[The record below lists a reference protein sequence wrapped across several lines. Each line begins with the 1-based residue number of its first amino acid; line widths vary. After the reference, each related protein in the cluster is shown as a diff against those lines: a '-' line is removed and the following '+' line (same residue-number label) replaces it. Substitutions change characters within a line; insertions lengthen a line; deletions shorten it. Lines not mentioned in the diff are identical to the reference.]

1 MPAYETLMPLI
12 DSMAGHGDRPAL
24 VVMTPEGARAWSCTE
39 LHRHVSRLAAGL
51 AARLDPGD
59 TVAIYAPDRPEWI
72 AAAPAAIRAG
82 ATALPLDVQMPEET
96 LAHVLADSGARL
108 VFTTADQLPRLSR
121 AAPGIPAWLLD
132 APADAAQS
140 WHGLSQGIPS
150 PRDIMAEAAGLP
162 EASPGQ
168 TAVLFYTSGTTGMPK
183 GVPLSH
189 ANLVFQIEALRAT
202 GLLIPGDRV
211 ALPLPLHHV
220 YPFVLG
226 LLAPL
231 ALGLPLIL
239 PQALTGPQVLRTLK
253 EGEATVMVGVP
264 RMYAAMLAG
273 IEARVAA
280 RGGAASAL
288 VRGFMALSR
297 ALNRLGLDAGRALF
311 GHLLHQ
317 KLAPKLR
324 LLACGGAALE
334 AELAAKLRALGWQ
347 VAIGYGLTETAPLV
361 SINPPMGRPGS
372 VGRPLPGVEVRI
384 ATDGEIQVRGPNV
397 FTGYRNLPE
406 KTQQAFTADG
416 WFRTGDLGRLDAD
429 GYLFVTGRAKEL
441 IVTAGGE
448 NVQPEAVET
457 VYQRHPYIREFAL
470 LEDRGRLLGLVLPE
484 PGAIRRAGHTDIAAA
499 VRQAVAAVNANLPSY
514 QRVAEIALTRDPLPR
529 TRLGKLRR
537 HLLGA
542 AWQAARAGE
551 TQPEPLPPDAW
562 PEADQAL
569 LVQPAAEQTWAW
581 LARRFPGR
589 RLTPDTSLHLDLQV
603 DSLAWLDIALD
614 LEQVAGVELGE
625 AAIARIE
632 TVRDLLR
639 EMGEAKAGE
648 ARSSEVSAAAWD
660 QPERV
665 LTAADRRW
673 LAPTG
678 ALARAL
684 AWGFVRCL
692 ELLARPVFQLRVE
705 GREHLPA
712 QEQVV
717 YVANHASF
725 LDPFIMGAAM
735 GPARVAR
742 TRWTGYTGMAFANPV
757 TRFLSRIA
765 RTLPVAPERGAT
777 AALALSAAAIR
788 QGDSLAWFPEGQRAP
803 DGRLHDFRPG
813 VGRLLARFPL
823 RVVPVHIAGSFAAM
837 PIGKYWPRRVP
848 LTIRFGAPID
858 PRSLVPDLSAADA
871 PERLAL
877 ALHQAVASLE
887 APPAKPSDA

>member
-1 MPAYETLMPLI
+1 MSLSPVIVGLARF
-12 DSMAGHGDRPAL
+12 GRRPAIL
-24 VVMTPEGARAWSCTE
+24 ALGPEGALIWSYAE
-39 LHRHVSRLAAGL
+39 LASRVETLAGGLIQAGL
-51 AARLDPGD
+51 ARGEA
-59 TVAIYAPDRPEWI
+59 VALFAPDSPPWI
-72 AAAPAAIRAG
+72 AAALAAIRAG
-82 ATALPLDVQMPEET
+82 GAVLPVDAQLGDEV

-108 VFTTADQLPRLSR
+108 VFTTSDRVGRLAR
-121 AAPGIPAWLLD
+121 LAPALRLVLLD
-132 APADAAQS
+132 APDDDARGWQVLQAPYAVE
-140 WHGLSQGIPS
+140 LPPS
-150 PRDIMAEAAGLP
+150 
-162 EASPGQ
+162 EASDL
-168 TAVLFYTSGTTGMPK
+168 AALFYTSGTTGRPK

-189 ANLVFQIEALRAT
+189 ANLAFQLDAISAA
-202 GLLIPGDRV
+202 GLLNPSDRV

-239 PQALTGPQVLRTLK
+239 PQALTGPQVLRALK

-264 RMYAAMLAG
+264 RLYAAMVAG

-280 RGGAASAL
+280 RGGIASAL
-288 VRGFMALSR
+288 VRGLMSWSLV
-297 ALNRLGLDAGRALF
+297 LNRLGIDAGRLLF
-311 GHLLHQ
+311 GRLLHER
-317 KLAPKLR
+317 LAPQLR

-334 AELAAKLRALGWQ
+334 AELAARLRALGWQ
-347 VAIGYGLTETAPLV
+347 VAIGYGLTETAPLLTL
-361 SINPPMGRPGS
+361 NPPRGKPGSAGRP
-372 VGRPLPGVEVRI
+372 VPGVELRI
-384 ATDGEIQVRGPNV
+384 AADGEIQARGPNV
-397 FTGYRNLPE
+397 FKGYRNLPE
-406 KTQQAFTADG
+406 KTQEAFTADG
-416 WFRTGDLGRLDAD
+416 WFCTGDLGRLTAD

-457 VYQRHPYIREFAL
+457 AYQRHPYIREFAL

-499 VRQAVAAVNANLPSY
+499 VREAVAEVNASLPSY
-514 QRVAEIALTRDPLPR
+514 QRVAEIALTRDPLPL

-537 HLLGA
+537 HLLAA
-542 AWQAARAGE
+542 AWQAARASE
-551 TQPEPLPPDAW
+551 TQPVRAEPLPPDEW
-562 PEADQAL
+562 PEADRAL
-569 LVQPAAEQTWAW
+569 LVQPAAGQTWAW

-614 LEQVAGVELGE
+614 LEQVAGVELSE

-639 EMGEAKAGE
+639 EMSEAKAGE
-648 ARSSEVSAAAWD
+648 VCAAAWD

-678 ALARAL
+678 ALARAF
-684 AWGFVRCL
+684 AWGFVRL
-692 ELLARPVFQLRVE
+692 LQPLARLAFRLRVE

-712 QEQVV
+712 REQVV

-725 LDPFIMGAAM
+725 LDPFLMAAAM

-813 VGRLLARFPL
+813 IGRLLARFPL
-823 RVVPVHIAGSFAAM
+823 RVIPLRIAGAYEAM
-837 PIGKYWPRRVP
+837 PTGKRWPRRVP
-848 LTIRFGAPID
+848 IVIRFGAPID
-858 PRSLVPDLSAADA
+858 PRTLVPDLQAADA
-871 PERLAL
+871 PERLAR
-877 ALHQAVASLE
+877 ALQEAIAGLE
-887 APPAKPSDA
+887 AAPDAISCM

>member
-1 MPAYETLMPLI
+1 MSASLSPVI
-12 DSMAGHGDRPAL
+12 AGLAGFGRRPAIL
-24 VVMTPEGARAWSCTE
+24 ALGPEGADTWSYAE
-39 LHRHVSRLAAGL
+39 LAAHVEALAGGL
-51 AARLDPGD
+51 IQAGLMRGEA
-59 TVAIYAPDRPEWI
+59 VALFAPDSPPWI
-72 AAAPAAIRAG
+72 AVALAVIRAG
-82 ATALPLDVQMPEET
+82 GAVLPVDAQLPDEV
-96 LAHVLADSGARL
+96 LAHVLADSGARI
-108 VFTTADQLPRLSR
+108 VFTTADRAERL
-121 AAPGIPAWLLD
+121 AHLAPALRLVLLD
-132 APADAAQS
+132 ARDDDARGWQALRAPHAVALPPSDAAD
-140 WHGLSQGIPS
+140 P
-150 PRDIMAEAAGLP
+150 AA
-162 EASPGQ
+162 
-168 TAVLFYTSGTTGMPK
+168 LFYTSGTTGRPK
-183 GVPLSH
+183 GVPLCH
-189 ANLVFQIEALRAT
+189 AHLAFQLDALAAT
-202 GLLIPGDRV
+202 GLLTPLDRV

-239 PQALTGPQVLRTLK
+239 PQALTGPQVLRALK

-264 RMYAAMLAG
+264 RLYAAMLAG

-280 RGGAASAL
+280 RGGIAVAL
-288 VRGFMALSR
+288 VRGFMALSLF
-297 ALNRLGLDAGRALF
+297 LNRLGLDAGRALF
-311 GHLLHQ
+311 GRLLHAR
-317 KLAPKLR
+317 LAPKLR

-334 AELAAKLRALGWQ
+334 AELAARLRALGWQ
-347 VAIGYGLTETAPLV
+347 VAIGYGLTETAPLI
-361 SINPPMGRPGS
+361 SINPPRGRPGS

-384 ATDGEIQVRGPNV
+384 NADGEIQVRGPNV
-397 FTGYRNLPE
+397 FKGYRNLPD
-406 KTQQAFTADG
+406 KTREAFTADG
-416 WFRTGDLGRLDAD
+416 WFRTGDLGRLDAA
-429 GYLFVTGRAKEL
+429 GFVFVTGRAKEL

-457 VYQRHPYIREFAL
+457 AYQRHPYIREFAL

-484 PGAIRRAGHTDIAAA
+484 PGAIRRAGHTDIATA
-499 VRQAVAAVNANLPSY
+499 VRRAVVEVNANLPSY
-514 QRVAEIALTRDPLPR
+514 QRAAEIALTRDPLPR

-551 TQPEPLPPDAW
+551 TQPAQAEPLPPDEW
-562 PEADQAL
+562 PEADRAL
-569 LVQPAAEQTWAW
+569 LVQSAAGQTWEW
-581 LARRFPGR
+581 LARRFPAR
-589 RLTPDTSLHLDLQV
+589 RLTPDTSLRLDLQV
-603 DSLAWLDIALD
+603 DSLAWLDLALD
-614 LEQVAGVELGE
+614 LHSIVGVELGE

-639 EMGEAKAGE
+639 EMNETKAGE
-648 ARSSEVSAAAWD
+648 VCAAAWD

-678 ALARAL
+678 ALSRAI
-684 AWGFVRCL
+684 AWGFVRL
-692 ELLARPVFQLRVE
+692 LQALARPVFRLRVE

-712 QEQVV
+712 REQVV

-742 TRWTGYTGMAFANPV
+742 TRWTGYTGIAFANPV
-757 TRFLSRIA
+757 TRLLSRIA

-823 RVVPVHIAGSFAAM
+823 RVIPVHIAGSFAAM
-837 PIGKYWPRRVP
+837 PTGKHWPRRVP

-858 PRSLVPDLSAADA
+858 LRTLVPDLTAADA

-877 ALHQAVASLE
+877 ALQQAVAALE
-887 APPAKPSDA
+887 APPRKPPEHVP

>member
-1 MPAYETLMPLI
+1 MSANLSPIFIGLARF
-12 DSMAGHGDRPAL
+12 GQRPAIL
-24 VVMTPEGARAWSCTE
+24 ALGPEGAATWSYAE
-39 LHRHVSRLAAGL
+39 LAVHVEALAGGLIQAGL
-51 AARLDPGD
+51 TRGEA
-59 TVAIYAPDRPEWI
+59 VALFAPDSPAWI
-72 AAAPAAIRAG
+72 AAALAVIRAG
-82 ATALPLDVQMPEET
+82 GAVLPVDAQLGDEV

-108 VFTTADQLPRLSR
+108 VFTTADRAERLAR
-121 AAPGIPAWLLD
+121 LAPALRLVLLD
-132 APADAAQS
+132 APGDDARGWQALRTSGAVALPPSDAA
-140 WHGLSQGIPS
+140 
-150 PRDIMAEAAGLP
+150 DTAA
-162 EASPGQ
+162 
-168 TAVLFYTSGTTGMPK
+168 LFYTSGTTGRPK
-183 GVPLSH
+183 GVPLTH
-189 ANLVFQIEALRAT
+189 TQLAFQLDALAAT
-202 GLLIPGDRV
+202 GLLTPSDRV

-231 ALGLPLIL
+231 SLGLPLIL
-239 PQALTGPQVLRTLK
+239 PQALTGPQVLRALK

-264 RMYAAMLAG
+264 RLYAAMLAG

-280 RGGAASAL
+280 RGGGAAAL
-288 VRGFMALSR
+288 VRGFMALSLF
-297 ALNRLGLDAGRALF
+297 LNRLGLDAGRVLF
-311 GHLLHQ
+311 GHLLHAR
-317 KLAPKLR
+317 LAPQLR

-334 AELAAKLRALGWQ
+334 AELAARLRALGWR
-347 VAIGYGLTETAPLV
+347 VAIGYGLTETAPLI
-361 SINPPMGRPGS
+361 SINPPGGCPGS

-384 ATDGEIQVRGPNV
+384 AADGEIQVRGPNV
-397 FTGYRNLPE
+397 FTGYRNLPD
-406 KTQQAFTADG
+406 KTREAFAADG
-416 WFRTGDLGRLDAD
+416 WFRTGDLGRLTAD
-429 GYLFVTGRAKEL
+429 GFLFVTGRAKEL

-457 VYQRHPYIREFAL
+457 AYQRHPYIREFAL

-484 PGAIRRAGHTDIAAA
+484 PGAIRRAGHTAIAAA
-499 VRQAVAAVNANLPSY
+499 VREAVAEVNANLPSY

-551 TQPEPLPPDAW
+551 TQPARAEPLPPEEW
-562 PEADQAL
+562 PEADRAL
-569 LVQPAAEQTWAW
+569 LLQPAAGQTWSW

-589 RLTPDTSLHLDLQV
+589 RLTPDTSLRLDLQV
-603 DSLAWLDIALD
+603 DSLAWLDLALD
-614 LEQVAGVELGE
+614 LHSIVGAELGE
-625 AAIARIE
+625 TAIARIE

-639 EMGEAKAGE
+639 EMNEAGMDKSEPGE
-648 ARSSEVSAAAWD
+648 VCAAAWD

-678 ALARAL
+678 ALSRAI
-684 AWGFVRCL
+684 AWGFVRLL
-692 ELLARPVFQLRVE
+692 EPLARLAFHLRVE

-712 QEQVV
+712 REQVV

-735 GPARVAR
+735 GPAQVAR

-765 RTLPVAPERGAT
+765 RTLPVEPERGAT

-788 QGDSLAWFPEGQRAP
+788 QGDSLAWFPEGRRTP
-803 DGRLHDFRPG
+803 DGRLHEFRPG

-823 RVVPVHIAGSFAAM
+823 RVIPVHIAGSFAAM
-837 PIGKYWPRRVP
+837 PTGKHWPHRVP
-848 LTIRFGAPID
+848 ITIRFGAPID
-858 PRSLVPDLSAADA
+858 PRALAPDLTAPDA

-877 ALHQAVASLE
+877 ALREAVAGLE
-887 APPAKPSDA
+887 APPENAP

>member
-1 MPAYETLMPLI
+1 MSVSLSPIFIGLARF
-12 DSMAGHGDRPAL
+12 GQRPAIL
-24 VVMTPEGARAWSCTE
+24 ALGPAGATTWSYAE
-39 LHRHVSRLAAGL
+39 LASHVEALAGGLIQAGL
-51 AARLDPGD
+51 QRGEAVALFAADSP
-59 TVAIYAPDRPEWI
+59 PWI
-72 AAAPAAIRAG
+72 AAALAAIRAG
-82 ATALPLDVQMPEET
+82 GAVLPVDAQLPDDV
-96 LAHVLADSGARL
+96 LAHVLADSGARII
-108 VFTTADQLPRLSR
+108 FTASDRVERLAR
-121 AAPGIPAWLLD
+121 LAPALRFVLLD
-132 APADAAQS
+132 ACDDDARGWQALQSPHAVALPPSDASDPAA
-140 WHGLSQGIPS
+140 
-150 PRDIMAEAAGLP
+150 
-162 EASPGQ
+162 
-168 TAVLFYTSGTTGMPK
+168 LFYTSGTTGCPK

-189 ANLVFQIEALRAT
+189 ANLAFQLDALAAA
-202 GLLIPGDRV
+202 GLLTPSDRV

-239 PQALTGPQVLRTLK
+239 PQALTGPQVLRALK
-253 EGEATVMVGVP
+253 DGEATVMVGVP
-264 RMYAAMLAG
+264 RLYAAMVAG

-280 RGGAASAL
+280 RGGIAAAL
-288 VRGFMALSR
+288 VHGLMALSLF
-297 ALNRLGLDAGRALF
+297 LNRLGLDAGRVLF
-311 GHLLHQ
+311 GHLLHAG
-317 KLAPKLR
+317 LAPKLR

-334 AELAAKLRALGWQ
+334 AELAARLRALGWQ
-347 VAIGYGLTETAPLV
+347 VGIGYGLTETAPLI
-361 SINPPMGRPGS
+361 SINPPKGRPGS
-372 VGRPLPGVEVRI
+372 VGRPLSGVEVRI

-397 FTGYRNLPE
+397 FKGYRNLPD
-406 KTQQAFTADG
+406 KTQEAFTADG

-448 NVQPEAVET
+448 NVQPEVVET
-457 VYQRHPYIREFAL
+457 AYQSHPYIREFAL

-499 VRQAVAAVNANLPSY
+499 VRQAVAEVSASLPSY

-537 HLLGA
+537 HLLAA

-551 TQPEPLPPDAW
+551 TQPARAEPLPPDQW
-562 PEADQAL
+562 PEADRAL
-569 LVQPAAEQTWAW
+569 LVQLAAGQTWEW
-581 LARRFPGR
+581 LVRRFPGR
-589 RLTPDTSLHLDLQV
+589 RLTPDTSLRLDLQV

-614 LEQVAGVELGE
+614 LERAAGVELTE

-639 EMGEAKAGE
+639 EMNEAKAGE
-648 ARSSEVSAAAWD
+648 VCAAAWD

-665 LTAADRRW
+665 LTAVDRRW

-678 ALARAL
+678 ALARTL
-684 AWGFVRCL
+684 AWGFVRLL
-692 ELLARPVFQLRVE
+692 EPLARLAFQLRVE
-705 GREHLPA
+705 GREHLPTH
-712 QEQVV
+712 EQVI

-765 RTLPVAPERGAT
+765 RTLPVEPERGAT

-788 QGDSLAWFPEGQRAP
+788 QGDSLAWFPEGQRTP
-803 DGRLHDFRPG
+803 DGRLQDFRPG

-823 RVVPVHIAGSFAAM
+823 RVIPVHIAGSFAAM
-837 PIGKYWPRRVP
+837 PTGKHWPRLVP
-848 LTIRFGAPID
+848 ITIRFGAPID
-858 PRSLVPDLSAADA
+858 LRALVPDLTAPDT

-877 ALHQAVASLE
+877 ALQEAVAGLE
-887 APPAKPSDA
+887 SPRRKPPGDAP

>member
-1 MPAYETLMPLI
+1 MSASLSPVLTGLARF
-12 DSMAGHGDRPAL
+12 GRRPAIL
-24 VVMTPEGARAWSCTE
+24 ALGPEGAVTWSYAE
-39 LHRHVSRLAAGL
+39 LASHVEALAGGLTQAGL
-51 AARLDPGD
+51 MHGEA
-59 TVAIYAPDRPEWI
+59 VALFAPDSPPWI
-72 AAAPAAIRAG
+72 AAALAVIRAG
-82 ATALPLDVQMPEET
+82 GAVLPVDAQLADDV
-96 LAHVLADSGARL
+96 LAHVLADSGARIIFTASDRAERLARLAPAARL
-108 VFTTADQLPRLSR
+108 V
-121 AAPGIPAWLLD
+121 LLD
-132 APADAAQS
+132 APGGDARGWQALQAPHAVVLPQAGAADPAA
-140 WHGLSQGIPS
+140 
-150 PRDIMAEAAGLP
+150 
-162 EASPGQ
+162 
-168 TAVLFYTSGTTGMPK
+168 LFYTSGTTGRPK

-189 ANLVFQIEALRAT
+189 ANLAFQLDALAAT
-202 GLLIPGDRV
+202 GLLTPSDRV

-239 PQALTGPQVLRTLK
+239 PQALTGPQVLRALK

-264 RMYAAMLAG
+264 RLYAAMVAG

-280 RGGAASAL
+280 RGGIAAVL
-288 VRGFMALSR
+288 MRGFMAWSLF
-297 ALNRLGLDAGRALF
+297 LNRLGLDAGRVLF
-311 GHLLHQ
+311 GHLLHAR
-317 KLAPKLR
+317 LAPKLR

-334 AELAAKLRALGWQ
+334 TELAARLRALGWQ
-347 VAIGYGLTETAPLV
+347 VGIGYGLTETAPLV
-361 SINPPMGRPGS
+361 TLNPPRGRLGS
-372 VGRPLPGVEVRI
+372 VGHPLPGVEVRI
-384 ATDGEIQVRGPNV
+384 AADGEIQVRGPNV
-397 FTGYRNLPE
+397 FKGYRNLPE
-406 KTQQAFTADG
+406 KTQEAFTADG
-416 WFRTGDLGRLDAD
+416 WFRTGDLGRLDPD

-448 NVQPEAVET
+448 NVQPEEVET
-457 VYQRHPYIREFAL
+457 AYQRHPYIREFAL
-470 LEDRGRLLGLVLPE
+470 LEDRGRLLGLVLPD
-484 PGAIRRAGHTDIAAA
+484 PGAIRRAGHTDIDAA
-499 VRQAVAAVNANLPSY
+499 VRDAVAEVDAGLPSY

-537 HLLGA
+537 HLLAA
-542 AWQAARAGE
+542 AWQAAGE
-551 TQPEPLPPDAW
+551 TQPARAEPLPPDEW
-562 PEADQAL
+562 PEADRAL
-569 LVQPAAEQTWAW
+569 LVQPAADQTWDW

-589 RLTPDTSLHLDLQV
+589 RLTPDTSLRLDLGV

-614 LEQVAGVELGE
+614 LERVAGVELTE

-639 EMGEAKAGE
+639 EVSEAGMNKSEPGE
-648 ARSSEVSAAAWD
+648 VCAAAWD

-678 ALARAL
+678 MLARAS
-684 AWGFVRCL
+684 AWGFVRL
-692 ELLARPVFQLRVE
+692 LQPLARLAFDLRVE
-705 GREHLPA
+705 GREHLPTR
-712 QEQVV
+712 EQVV

-788 QGDSLAWFPEGQRAP
+788 QGDSLAWFPEGQRTP
-803 DGRLHDFRPG
+803 DGRLQDFRPG

-823 RVVPVHIAGSFAAM
+823 PVIPVHIAGSFEAM
-837 PIGKYWPRRVP
+837 PTGKHWPRLVP
-848 LTIRFGAPID
+848 IVIRFGAPID
-858 PRSLVPDLSAADA
+858 PRALAPDLAAPDA

-877 ALHQAVASLE
+877 ALQEAVAGLE
-887 APPAKPSDA
+887 APKL

>member
-1 MPAYETLMPLI
+1 MSLTPVLI
-12 DSMAGHGDRPAL
+12 GLARFGRRPAIL
-24 VVMTPEGARAWSCTE
+24 ALGPEGAVTWSYAE
-39 LHRHVSRLAAGL
+39 LASRVEALAGGLIQAGL
-51 AARLDPGD
+51 TRGEA
-59 TVAIYAPDRPEWI
+59 VALFAPDSPAWI
-72 AAAPAAIRAG
+72 AAALAAIRAG
-82 ATALPLDVQMPEET
+82 GAVLPVDAQLPDEV

-108 VFTTADQLPRLSR
+108 VFTTSDRAQPLARL
-121 AAPGIPAWLLD
+121 APALRLVLLD
-132 APADAAQS
+132 ARDDDARGWQALRAPHAVALPQSDAGDPAA
-140 WHGLSQGIPS
+140 
-150 PRDIMAEAAGLP
+150 
-162 EASPGQ
+162 
-168 TAVLFYTSGTTGMPK
+168 LFYTSGTTGRPK
-183 GVPLSH
+183 GVPLCH
-189 ANLVFQIEALRAT
+189 AHLAFQLDALAAT
-202 GLLIPGDRV
+202 GLLLPDDRV

-239 PQALTGPQVLRTLK
+239 PQALTGPQVLRALK

-264 RMYAAMLAG
+264 RLYAAMVAG

-280 RGGAASAL
+280 RGGIAAAL
-288 VRGFMALSR
+288 VRGFMAWSLL
-297 ALNRLGLDAGRALF
+297 LNRLGLDAGRVLF
-311 GHLLHQ
+311 GRLLHAR
-317 KLAPKLR
+317 LAPKLR

-334 AELAAKLRALGWQ
+334 TELAARLRALGWQ
-347 VAIGYGLTETAPLV
+347 VAIGYGLTETAPLI
-361 SINPPMGRPGS
+361 SINPPRGRPGS

-384 ATDGEIQVRGPNV
+384 AADGEIQVRGPNV
-397 FTGYRNLPE
+397 FKGYRNLPD
-406 KTQQAFTADG
+406 KTREAFTADG
-416 WFRTGDLGRLDAD
+416 WFRTGDLGRLDAS
-429 GYLFVTGRAKEL
+429 GFVFVTGRAKEL

-457 VYQRHPYIREFAL
+457 AYQRHPYIREFAL

-484 PGAIRRAGHTDIAAA
+484 PGAIRRAGHTGIDAA
-499 VRQAVAAVNANLPSY
+499 VRRAVVEVSASLPSY

-537 HLLGA
+537 HLLAA

-551 TQPEPLPPDAW
+551 TQPERAEPLPLEQW
-562 PEADQAL
+562 PEADRAL
-569 LVQPAAEQTWAW
+569 LAQYAADQTWDW
-581 LARRFPGR
+581 LKRRFPAR
-589 RLTPDTSLHLDLQV
+589 RLTPDTSLRLDLQV
-603 DSLAWLDIALD
+603 DSLAWLDLALD
-614 LEQVAGVELGE
+614 LHSIVGVELGE

-639 EMGEAKAGE
+639 EMNEAGMNKAG
-648 ARSSEVSAAAWD
+648 AGEVCAAAWD

-665 LTAADRRW
+665 LTADDRRW

-684 AWGFVRCL
+684 AWGFVRLL
-692 ELLARPVFQLRVE
+692 ELLARLAFQLRVE

-735 GPARVAR
+735 GPARVVR

-757 TRFLSRIA
+757 TRLLSRIA

-777 AALALSAAAIR
+777 AALALSAAAIQ

-823 RVVPVHIAGSFAAM
+823 RVIPVHIAGSFAAM
-837 PIGKYWPRRVP
+837 PTGKHWPRRVP
-848 LTIRFGAPID
+848 IVIRFGAPID
-858 PRSLVPDLSAADA
+858 PRALIPDLTAADA

-877 ALHQAVASLE
+877 ALQEAVAGLE
-887 APPAKPSDA
+887 TPYGKSPEVTP

>member
-1 MPAYETLMPLI
+1 MSLSPVFIGLA
-12 DSMAGHGDRPAL
+12 SFGQRPAIL
-24 VVMTPEGARAWSCTE
+24 ALGPEGATTWSYAE
-39 LHRHVSRLAAGL
+39 LAAHVEALAGGL
-51 AARLDPGD
+51 IQAGLMRGES
-59 TVAIYAPDRPEWI
+59 VALFAPDSPAWI
-72 AAAPAAIRAG
+72 AAALAVIRAG
-82 ATALPLDVQMPEET
+82 GAVLPVDAQLPDEV

-108 VFTTADQLPRLSR
+108 VFTTSDRAERLAR
-121 AAPGIPAWLLD
+121 LAPALRLVLLD
-132 APADAAQS
+132 AVDDDARGWQALRAPHAVELPQADAS
-140 WHGLSQGIPS
+140 DP
-150 PRDIMAEAAGLP
+150 AA
-162 EASPGQ
+162 
-168 TAVLFYTSGTTGMPK
+168 LFYTSGTTGRPK

-189 ANLVFQIEALRAT
+189 ANLAFQLDALPAT
-202 GLLIPGDRV
+202 GLLTPDDRV

-239 PQALTGPQVLRTLK
+239 PQALTGPQVLRALK

-264 RMYAAMLAG
+264 RLYAAMLAG

-280 RGGAASAL
+280 RGGIAAAL
-288 VRGFMALSR
+288 VRGFMALSL
-297 ALNRLGLDAGRALF
+297 ALNRLGLDAGRVLF
-311 GHLLHQ
+311 GHLLHAR
-317 KLAPKLR
+317 LAPKLR

-334 AELAAKLRALGWQ
+334 AELAARLRALGWR
-347 VAIGYGLTETAPLV
+347 VAIGYGLTETAPLI
-361 SINPPMGRPGS
+361 SINPPGGRPGS

-384 ATDGEIQVRGPNV
+384 AADGEIQVRGPNV
-397 FTGYRNLPE
+397 FTGYRNLPD
-406 KTQQAFTADG
+406 KTREAFTADG

-429 GYLFVTGRAKEL
+429 GFLFVTGRAKEL

-448 NVQPEAVET
+448 NVQPEAVESA
-457 VYQRHPYIREFAL
+457 YQRHPYIREFAL
-470 LEDRGRLLGLVLPE
+470 LEERGRLLGLVLPE
-484 PGAIRRAGHTDIAAA
+484 PGAIRHAGHTGIDAA
-499 VRQAVAAVNANLPSY
+499 VRQAVAEVNASLPSY

-542 AWQAARAGE
+542 AWQAARADE
-551 TQPEPLPPDAW
+551 TQPARAEPLPPDEW
-562 PEADQAL
+562 PEADRAL
-569 LVQPAAEQTWAW
+569 LVQSAAGQTWEW
-581 LARRFPGR
+581 LVRRFPGR
-589 RLTPDTSLHLDLQV
+589 RLTPDTSLRLDLQV
-603 DSLAWLDIALD
+603 DSLAWLDLALD
-614 LEQVAGVELGE
+614 LHSIVGVELGE

-639 EMGEAKAGE
+639 EMNEAKAGE
-648 ARSSEVSAAAWD
+648 VCAAAWD

-678 ALARAL
+678 ALSRAL
-684 AWGFVRCL
+684 AWGFVWLL
-692 ELLARPVFQLRVE
+692 ELLARPVFRLRVE

-712 QEQVV
+712 REQVV

-765 RTLPVAPERGAT
+765 RTLPVEPERGAT

-788 QGDSLAWFPEGQRAP
+788 QGDSLAWFPEGQRTP

-823 RVVPVHIAGSFAAM
+823 RVIPVHIAGSFAAM
-837 PIGKYWPRRVP
+837 PTGKHWPRRVP
-848 LTIRFGAPID
+848 LAIRFGAPID
-858 PRSLVPDLSAADA
+858 PRTLVPDLTAADA

-877 ALHQAVASLE
+877 ALQQAVAGLE
-887 APPAKPSDA
+887 APYGKPPEVTP

>member
-1 MPAYETLMPLI
+1 MSASLSPVIIGLARF
-12 DSMAGHGDRPAL
+12 GQRPAIL
-24 VVMTPEGARAWSCTE
+24 ALGPEGAATWSYAE
-39 LHRHVSRLAAGL
+39 LAAHVEALAGGL
-51 AARLDPGD
+51 IHAGLTRGEA
-59 TVAIYAPDRPEWI
+59 VALFAPDSPAWI
-72 AAAPAAIRAG
+72 AAALATIRAG
-82 ATALPLDVQMPEET
+82 GAVLPVDAQLPDDV

-108 VFTTADQLPRLSR
+108 VFTTSDRSERLAR
-121 AAPGIPAWLLD
+121 LTPALRLVLLD
-132 APADAAQS
+132 ADDDARGWQALRALGAVVLPPSDAAD
-140 WHGLSQGIPS
+140 P
-150 PRDIMAEAAGLP
+150 AA
-162 EASPGQ
+162 
-168 TAVLFYTSGTTGMPK
+168 LFYTSGTTGRPK
-183 GVPLSH
+183 GVPLTH
-189 ANLVFQIEALRAT
+189 AHLAFQLDALAAT
-202 GLLIPGDRV
+202 GLLAPSDQV

-231 ALGLPLIL
+231 SLGLPLIL
-239 PQALTGPQVLRTLK
+239 PQALTGPQVLRALK

-264 RMYAAMLAG
+264 RLYAAMLAG

-280 RGGAASAL
+280 RGGIAAAL
-288 VRGFMALSR
+288 VSGFMALSLF
-297 ALNRLGLDAGRALF
+297 LNRLGLDAGRVLF
-311 GHLLHQ
+311 GHLLHAR
-317 KLAPKLR
+317 LAPRLR

-334 AELAAKLRALGWQ
+334 AGLAARLRALGWQ
-347 VAIGYGLTETAPLV
+347 VAIGYGLTETAPMI
-361 SINPPMGRPGS
+361 SINPPRGRPGC
-372 VGRPLPGVEVRI
+372 VGRPLPGVGVRI
-384 ATDGEIQVRGPNV
+384 AADGEIQVRGPNV
-397 FTGYRNLPE
+397 FKGYRNLPE

-429 GYLFVTGRAKEL
+429 GFVFVTGRAKEL

-448 NVQPEAVET
+448 NVQPEEVET
-457 VYQRHPYIREFAL
+457 AYQRHPFIREFAL

-499 VRQAVAAVNANLPSY
+499 VRRAVAEVNANRPSY

-537 HLLGA
+537 HLLA
-542 AWQAARAGE
+542 AAYQSARAGE
-551 TQPEPLPPDAW
+551 TQPARAESLPLDEW
-562 PEADQAL
+562 PEADRAL
-569 LVQPAAEQTWAW
+569 LLQPAAGQTWEW
-581 LARRFPGR
+581 LVRRFPGR
-589 RLTPDTSLHLDLQV
+589 RLTPDTSLRLDLQV
-603 DSLAWLDIALD
+603 DSLAWLDLALD
-614 LEQVAGVELGE
+614 LHSIVGVELGE
-625 AAIARIE
+625 AAIVRIE

-639 EMGEAKAGE
+639 EMNEAGMDKAG
-648 ARSSEVSAAAWD
+648 AGEVCAAAWD

-684 AWGFVRCL
+684 AWGFVW
-692 ELLARPVFQLRVE
+692 LLQPLSRLAFRLRVE
-705 GREHLPA
+705 GREHLPT

-757 TRFLSRIA
+757 TRLLSRIA
-765 RTLPVAPERGAT
+765 RTLPVEPERGAT

-788 QGDSLAWFPEGQRAP
+788 QGDSLAWFPEGQRSP

-823 RVVPVHIAGSFAAM
+823 PVITVHIAGSFAAM
-837 PIGKYWPRRVP
+837 PTGKHWPRRVP
-848 LTIRFGAPID
+848 ITIRFGAPID
-858 PRSLVPDLSAADA
+858 LRALVPDLTAADA

-877 ALHQAVASLE
+877 ALREAVAGLE
-887 APPAKPSDA
+887 APRRMPPEDAP

>member
-1 MPAYETLMPLI
+1 MSASLSPVIMGLARF
-12 DSMAGHGDRPAL
+12 GRRPAL
-24 VVMTPEGARAWSCTE
+24 LALGPEGAATWSYAE
-39 LHRHVSRLAAGL
+39 LAAHVEALAGGL
-51 AARLDPGD
+51 IQAGLTRGAA
-59 TVAIYAPDRPEWI
+59 VALFAPDSPAWI
-72 AAAPAAIRAG
+72 AAALAAIRAG
-82 ATALPLDVQMPEET
+82 GAVLPVDAQLADEV

-108 VFTTADQLPRLSR
+108 LFTTADRAERLAR
-121 AAPGIPAWLLD
+121 LAPEARLVLLD
-132 APADAAQS
+132 APEDDARGWQTLQAPRAVALPSSGAADPAA
-140 WHGLSQGIPS
+140 
-150 PRDIMAEAAGLP
+150 
-162 EASPGQ
+162 
-168 TAVLFYTSGTTGMPK
+168 LFYTSGTTGRPK
-183 GVPLSH
+183 GVPLTH
-189 ANLVFQIEALRAT
+189 AQLNFQLDALAAT
-202 GLLIPGDRV
+202 GLLIPSDRV

-239 PQALTGPQVLRTLK
+239 PQALTGPQVLRALK

-264 RMYAAMLAG
+264 RLYAAMLAG

-280 RGGAASAL
+280 RGGLASAL
-288 VRGFMALSR
+288 VRGFMALSL
-297 ALNRLGLDAGRALF
+297 ALNRLGLDAGRLLF
-311 GHLLHQ
+311 GRLLHAR
-317 KLAPKLR
+317 LAPRLR

-334 AELAAKLRALGWQ
+334 AELAARLRALGWR
-347 VAIGYGLTETAPLV
+347 VAIGYGLTETAPLI
-361 SINPPMGRPGS
+361 SINPPRGRPGS

-384 ATDGEIQVRGPNV
+384 AADGEIQARGPNV

-406 KTQQAFTADG
+406 KTQEAFTADG
-416 WFRTGDLGRLDAD
+416 WFRTGDLGRLDPD
-429 GYLFVTGRAKEL
+429 GFLFVTGRAKEL

-448 NVQPEAVET
+448 NVQPEEVET
-457 VYQRHPYIREFAL
+457 AYQRHPFIREFAL
-470 LEDRGRLLGLVLPE
+470 LEERGRLLGLVLPE

-499 VRQAVAAVNANLPSY
+499 VRRAVAEVSANLPSY

-537 HLLGA
+537 HLLAA
-542 AWQAARAGE
+542 AWQAAGE
-551 TQPEPLPPDAW
+551 TQSARAEPLPPDEW
-562 PEADQAL
+562 PEADRAL
-569 LVQPAAEQTWAW
+569 LVQSAAEQTWEW
-581 LARRFPGR
+581 LMRRFPGR
-589 RLTPDTSLHLDLQV
+589 RLTPDTSLRLDLGV
-603 DSLAWLDIALD
+603 DSLAWLDLALD
-614 LEQVAGVELGE
+614 LQRVAGVELGE

-632 TVRDLLR
+632 TVRDLMR
-639 EMGEAKAGE
+639 EMGEAGMDKTGAGE
-648 ARSSEVSAAAWD
+648 ACAAAWD

-665 LTAADRRW
+665 LSAADRRW

-678 ALARAL
+678 VLSRAL
-684 AWGFVRCL
+684 AWGFVRLL
-692 ELLARPVFQLRVE
+692 ELLARPLFQLRVE

-765 RTLPVAPERGAT
+765 RTLPVEPERGAT

-788 QGDSLAWFPEGQRAP
+788 QGDSLAWFPEGQRSP

-823 RVVPVHIAGSFAAM
+823 RVIPLHIAGSFSAM
-837 PIGKYWPRRVP
+837 PPGKHWPRRVP
-848 LTIRFGAPID
+848 IVIRFGAPLD
-858 PRSLVPDLSAADA
+858 PRTLVPDLSAADA
-871 PERLAL
+871 PERLVL
-877 ALHQAVASLE
+877 ALQQAVAGLD
-887 APPAKPSDA
+887 DAA

>member
-1 MPAYETLMPLI
+1 MSASLSPVLMGL
-12 DSMAGHGDRPAL
+12 AGFGQRPAIL
-24 VVMTPEGARAWSCTE
+24 ALGPEGAFTWSYAE
-39 LHRHVSRLAAGL
+39 LASHVETLAGGLTQAGL
-51 AARLDPGD
+51 QRGEA
-59 TVAIYAPDRPEWI
+59 VALFAPDSPPWI
-72 AAAPAAIRAG
+72 AAALAVIRAG
-82 ATALPLDVQMPEET
+82 GAVLPVDAQLSDEV
-96 LAHVLADSGARL
+96 LAHVLADSGARIIFTASDRVERLARLAPALRL
-108 VFTTADQLPRLSR
+108 V
-121 AAPGIPAWLLD
+121 LLD
-132 APADAAQS
+132 TRDDDARGWQALRAPHAVTLPPLDASDQ
-140 WHGLSQGIPS
+140 
-150 PRDIMAEAAGLP
+150 AA
-162 EASPGQ
+162 
-168 TAVLFYTSGTTGMPK
+168 LFYTSGTTGRPK

-189 ANLVFQIEALRAT
+189 ANLAFQLDALAAT
-202 GLLIPGDRV
+202 GLLTPFDRV

-239 PQALTGPQVLRTLK
+239 PQALTGPQVLRALK

-264 RMYAAMLAG
+264 RLYAAMVAG

-280 RGGAASAL
+280 RGGLAAAL
-288 VRGFMALSR
+288 VRGFMALSQF
-297 ALNRLGLDAGRALF
+297 LNRWGIDAGRVLF
-311 GHLLHQ
+311 GRLLHAR
-317 KLAPKLR
+317 LAPELR

-334 AELAAKLRALGWQ
+334 AELAARLRALGWR
-347 VAIGYGLTETAPLV
+347 VAIGYGLTETAPLLTL
-361 SINPPMGRPGS
+361 NQPRGRLGS
-372 VGRPLPGVEVRI
+372 VGRPISGVELRI
-384 ATDGEIQVRGPNV
+384 AADGEIQARGPNV
-397 FTGYRNLPE
+397 FKGYRNLPE
-406 KTQQAFTADG
+406 KTQEVFTADG

-429 GYLFVTGRAKEL
+429 GYLLVTGRAKEL

-457 VYQRHPYIREFAL
+457 AYQRHPFIREFAL
-470 LEDRGRLLGLVLPE
+470 LEDCGRLLGLVLPE
-484 PGAIRRAGHTDIAAA
+484 PGTIRRAGQTDIATA
-499 VRQAVAAVNANLPSY
+499 VRQAVAEVSASLPSY

-537 HLLGA
+537 HLLAA

-551 TQPEPLPPDAW
+551 MQPARAEPLPPDEW
-562 PEADQAL
+562 PEADRTL
-569 LVQPAAEQTWAW
+569 LVQPAAGQTWDW
-581 LARRFPGR
+581 LVRRFPVR
-589 RLTPDTSLHLDLQV
+589 RLTPDTSLRLDLQV

-614 LEQVAGVELGE
+614 LERVAGVELTE

-648 ARSSEVSAAAWD
+648 ACAAAWD

-684 AWGFVRCL
+684 AWGFVRL
-692 ELLARPVFQLRVE
+692 LQPLARLAFRLRVE
-705 GREHLPA
+705 GREHLPTR
-712 QEQVV
+712 EPVV

-725 LDPFIMGAAM
+725 LDPFLMGAAM
-735 GPARVAR
+735 GPARVAH

-765 RTLPVAPERGAT
+765 RTLPVEPERGAT

-788 QGDSLAWFPEGQRAP
+788 QGDSLAWFPEGRRTP
-803 DGRLHDFRPG
+803 DGRLHEFRPG
-813 VGRLLARFPL
+813 IGRLLARFPL
-823 RVVPVHIAGSFAAM
+823 RVIPVHIAGSFAAM
-837 PIGKYWPRRVP
+837 PTGKHWPRLVP
-848 LTIRFGAPID
+848 IAIRFGAPID
-858 PRSLVPDLSAADA
+858 PRALVSELTAPDA

-877 ALHQAVASLE
+877 ALREAVAGLE
-887 APPAKPSDA
+887 EPQRKPPEDAP